1 MGVSQSNQRA
11 EMHTSASPA
20 LAETRWHNSRSVTL
34 VCLLFVVSFGWYLFV
49 WAYKTWKFI
58 RQESGQAI
66 SPTLRTAS
74 LVVRIV
80 HDIFLFQLFKYVVDL
95 TAEADA
101 EGDSPPSRRMPE
113 FDSKMVAFWAGF
125 SFLSYVLGVRGPLSL
140 IGLASVFFLVPIQ
153 MRINRHSD
161 PSELPPDIGL
171 EPSRP
176 LSCAIMS
183 LRRAR
188 LAKSR
193 RDSTVRFRGGAT

>member
-1 MGVSQSNQRA
+1 
-11 EMHTSASPA
+11 
-20 LAETRWHNSRSVTL
+20 L

-74 LVVRIV
+74 LVVPIV

-101 EGDSPPSRRMPE
+101 EGDSPLSRRMPE

-125 SFLSYVLGVRGPLSL
+125 SFLSYFLGVRGPLSL

-153 MRINRHSD
+153 MRINRHWLRTYNIQ
-161 PSELPPDIGL
+161 PRRVPVVVWVVLV
-171 EPSRP
+171 P
-176 LSCAIMS
+176 LALFAVAIRVAS
-183 LRRAR
+183 
-188 LAKSR
+188 
-193 RDSTVRFRGGAT
+193 